1 MNYCNPSVLIS
12 CILLIFCF
20 SCQHID
26 IKNTSVEDVKE
37 LIKTD
42 YDYSIIDVRTPKEF
56 KEGSVPGASNI
67 DVKDDN
73 FLLEIEKLNKNE
85 KYIVYCRSGK
95 RSSKAYR
102 LMTKAG
108 FKNLLNME
116 GGYLAYAEEK

>member
-1 MNYCNPSVLIS
+1 MIYYHSLLIS
-12 CILLIFCF
+12 CFILIFCS
-20 SCQHID
+20 SCEHIE
-26 IKNTSVEDVKE
+26 INNTTVEEVKE

-42 YDYSIIDVRTPKEF
+42 QDYSIIDVRTPKEF

-73 FLLEIEKLNKNE
+73 FLLEIEKLNKND
-85 KYIVYCRSGK
+85 KYIIYCRSGK
-95 RSSKAYR
+95 RSSKAYG

-116 GGYLAYAEEK
+116 GGYLAYTAEK